1 MLFDAAILDWVLKRM
16 CPAAHK
22 HLQHYG
28 VEPLMFAT
36 DWLMCLFTRH
46 LPFNALLRV
55 WDLFFCYGKKGDAS
69 MQMQLDVCEYRCWL
83 SRRGAGAASGGGGV
97 GASSVGPR

>member
-1 MLFDAAILDWVLKRM
+1 MCKIHFVNGCFFPKKEGVLFDAAILSWVLKRM
-16 CPAAHK
+16 CPPAHK
-22 HLQHYG
+22 HLEHYG

-55 WDLFFCYGKKGDAS
+55 WDLFFCYGERGMRCKDDA
-69 MQMQLDVCEYRCWL
+69 
-83 SRRGAGAASGGGGV
+83 A
-97 GASSVGPR
+97 

>member
-1 MLFDAAILDWVLKRM
+1 MNLYQLNPVGLNYGIPLKQEGVLFDAAILDWVLKRM
-16 CPAAHK
+16 CPAAHA
-22 HLQHYG
+22 HLQQYG

-55 WDLFFCYGKKGDAS
+55 WDLFFCYGKRGNY
-69 MQMQLDVCEYRCWL
+69 LDIQY
-83 SRRGAGAASGGGGV
+83 GV
-97 GASSVGPR
+97 DWACVRL